1 MLRALRNA
9 TRTWVAGIFV
19 GLLVLSFAIFGIND
33 VFNGPA
39 PTGVARVA
47 GENIAPADFKA
58 EFDRVL
64 ERAKQE
70 TGRDVT
76 SAEAREQGID
86 NAVLERMVGERSL
99 AALTRS
105 LGIMPSETALRRE
118 ITQIQAFQDPA
129 TGQFSAEAYQQIL
142 SQNRLTP
149 TGFEAQLR
157 TDMARGMLFT
167 AATSGIRAPGLY
179 ARQTLAAATERRAVS
194 IIAVPARLAGQ
205 VGAPTDA
212 QIQALY
218 QENIP
223 RLTRPETR
231 ALTLAVASLS
241 DFAGSATVD
250 EAQVRQ
256 LYERNKAQR
265 ATPAT
270 RTFVRLGVRDAAQ
283 AEAVAARLRAGEDP
297 AAIARALSLQAPT
310 SFDGS
315 TQEQVPDTAVA
326 EAAFGAQPGAVV
338 TATSALGVSVL
349 KVTGATAAREPTF
362 EELAP
367 LIRTELRQRAAG
379 QALTAATEAFE
390 AAVAEGTAMAQAAT
404 AAGLRLTRVA
414 AVTADGIG
422 PNGQPVAELAEAR
435 ELLASAFELS
445 QGDSTDLI
453 QMGEDTYVAATVDAI
468 TASAPVPLAEV
479 RGQLAEEWRRRTIA
493 ATLEARA
500 NAIATDARA
509 TTLEAAATKAGLSVD
524 RPNVPLQRGQ
534 GSQAL
539 SQAVFSAKKGDIVVG
554 PTANGVEYAVVRVES
569 IERDDEAA
577 VPQRLAQAEQGVRR
591 SLQEDI
597 VAALETVARE
607 RADVRLN
614 QAAARRA
621 LGDSEEEAAADAP
634 ATGAGAGAGAAG
646 ADGAA
651 KTNDAGK

>member
-1 MLRALRNA
+1 MLRALRKA
-9 TRTWVAGIFV
+9 TRTWVAGILV

-47 GENIAPADFKA
+47 GENIPPDDFKA

-118 ITQIQAFQDPA
+118 IQQIQAFQDPA
-129 TGQFSAEAYQQIL
+129 TGQFSAEGYQQVL

-149 TGFEAQLR
+149 TRFEAQLR

-205 VGAPTDA
+205 VGTPTEA
-212 QIQALY
+212 LLQALY
-218 QENIP
+218 QENIQ

-231 ALTLAVASLS
+231 ALTLAVASMA
-241 DFAGSATVD
+241 DFTAKATVD
-250 EAQVRQ
+250 EAQVRL
-256 LYERNKAQR
+256 LYDRNKAQR

-283 AEAVAARLRAGEDP
+283 AEVVATRLRAGEDP
-297 AAIARALSLQAPT
+297 AAVARALSLQAPT
-310 SFDGS
+310 NFDGS
-315 TQEQVPDTAVA
+315 TQQQVPDTAVA
-326 EAAFGAQPGAVV
+326 EAAFAAQPGAVV
-338 TATSALGVSVL
+338 TATSPLGVSVL
-349 KVTGATAAREPTF
+349 KVTGATAAREPAF

-367 LIRTELRQRAAG
+367 QIRTELRARSAG

-390 AAVAEGTAMAQAAT
+390 AAVAEGTPMAQAAT

-414 AVTADGIG
+414 AVTAEGIG
-422 PNGQPVAELAEAR
+422 PTGQPVPELAEAR
-435 ELLASAFELS
+435 ELLANAFELS
-445 QGDSTDLI
+445 QGDATDLI
-453 QMGEDTYVAATVDAI
+453 QVGEDTYVAATVDAI
-468 TASAPVPLAEV
+468 TASAPVPIAEV
-479 RGQLAEEWRRRTIA
+479 RPQLAEEWRRRTISS
-493 ATLEARA
+493 TLEARA
-500 NAIATDARA
+500 NAIAADARA
-509 TTLEAAATKAGLSVD
+509 TSLEAAATKAGLSVD

-534 GSQAL
+534 GSQEL
-539 SQAVFSAKKGDIVVG
+539 SQAVFGAAKGAIVVG
-554 PTANGVEYAVVRVES
+554 PTDNRVEYVVVRVES

-621 LGDSEEEAAADAP
+621 LGDTAEDEDAAADAP
-634 ATGAGAGAGAAG
+634 AAPAAAPEAPAAGAAK
-646 ADGAA
+646 D
-651 KTNDAGK
+651 KAGP